1 MIYLMKILSVVKYY
15 FIQIIFYNA
24 IFERGIAMFD
34 YDRYGFVKGDKSDL
48 KRMLENKIKLKEVNI
63 DTYIAKPYFFILRS
77 YEENL
82 TVSVEKNR
90 LLIRRNDP
98 YKTTISNVPFESV
111 NDVQIKLMEDCRL
124 RMFFT
129 ICNICYNVI
138 AEML

>member
-24 IFERGIAMFD
+24 IFESGIAMFD
-34 YDRYGFVKGDKSDL
+34 YDRYGFVKCDKSDL

-63 DTYIAKPYFFILRS
+63 DTYIAKHYFFILRS

-98 YKTTISNVPFESV
+98 YKTTISNVHFESV
-111 NDVQIKLMEDCRL
+111 NDVQIKLMEDYRL